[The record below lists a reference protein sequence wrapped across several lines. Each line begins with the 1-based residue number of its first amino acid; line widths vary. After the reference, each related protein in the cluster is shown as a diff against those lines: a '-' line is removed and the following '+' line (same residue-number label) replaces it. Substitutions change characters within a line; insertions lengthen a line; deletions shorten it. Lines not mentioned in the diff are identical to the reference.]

1 MCDRLSEK
9 DVSNIIIILTIYF
22 IFHFQQKMLNSQN
35 LNEEDKNNN
44 NNELMMQCLQ
54 MMNTEIGSAKT
65 IEHERKDGEDKNK
78 RLAEKLRRSRIIGKK
93 MLMEKEVQKIA
104 GKNKVKK
111 IVQFFEDRLK
121 NNSFMPNVTEM

>member
-35 LNEEDKNNN
+35 LNEEETI
-44 NNELMMQCLQ
+44 NEGQRFLTKVD
-54 MMNTEIGSAKT
+54 TEIESAKT
-65 IEHERKDGEDKNK
+65 IEHERKDGDDKNK

>member
-9 DVSNIIIILTIYF
+9 DVSNIIIIQTIYF

-35 LNEEDKNNN
+35 LNEEETI
-44 NNELMMQCLQ
+44 NEGQRFLTKVD
-54 MMNTEIGSAKT
+54 TEIESAKT
-65 IEHERKDGEDKNK
+65 IEHERKDGDDKNK

>member
-35 LNEEDKNNN
+35 LNEEETI
-44 NNELMMQCLQ
+44 NEGQRFLTKVD
-54 MMNTEIGSAKT
+54 TEIDSAKT
-65 IEHERKDGEDKNK
+65 IEHERKDGDDKNK

>member
-35 LNEEDKNNN
+35 LSEEETINEGQRFLTKVD
-44 NNELMMQCLQ
+44 
-54 MMNTEIGSAKT
+54 TEIDSAKT
-65 IEHERKDGEDKNK
+65 IEHERKDGDDKNK

>member
-1 MCDRLSEK
+1 
-9 DVSNIIIILTIYF
+9 
-22 IFHFQQKMLNSQN
+22 MLNSQN
-35 LNEEDKNNN
+35 LNEEETI
-44 NNELMMQCLQ
+44 NEGQRFLTKVD
-54 MMNTEIGSAKT
+54 TEIDSAKT
-65 IEHERKDGEDKNK
+65 IEHERKDGDDKNK

>member
-1 MCDRLSEK
+1 
-9 DVSNIIIILTIYF
+9 
-22 IFHFQQKMLNSQN
+22 MLNSQN
-35 LNEEDKNNN
+35 LNEEETI
-44 NNELMMQCLQ
+44 NEGQRFLTKVD
-54 MMNTEIGSAKT
+54 TEIESAKT
-65 IEHERKDGEDKNK
+65 IEHERKDGDDKNK

>member
-9 DVSNIIIILTIYF
+9 DVSNIIIIQTIYF

-35 LNEEDKNNN
+35 LNEEETI
-44 NNELMMQCLQ
+44 NEGQRFLTKVD
-54 MMNTEIGSAKT
+54 TEIDSAKT
-65 IEHERKDGEDKNK
+65 IEHERKDGDDKNK